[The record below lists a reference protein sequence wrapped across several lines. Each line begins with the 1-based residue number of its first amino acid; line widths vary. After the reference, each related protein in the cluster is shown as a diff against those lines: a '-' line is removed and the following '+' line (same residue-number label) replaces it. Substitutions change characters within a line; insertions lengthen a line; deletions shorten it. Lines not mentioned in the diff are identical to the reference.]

1 MPTCMVKR
9 ARKRIPITSSL
20 GEIFTDQLENRV
32 VVRGGEALLRPPLS
46 TTDFWTDI
54 YKHDVNCFSS
64 SSDIYFITALLREV
78 HCINSKSYNAQ
89 ETVCIH
95 SGPDSKVM
103 HSFTTLMCFSQSSV
117 MMMDTSPIH
126 RIWRAKAIYS
136 RETLRP

>member
-1 MPTCMVKR
+1 MVKR

-64 SSDIYFITALLREV
+64 SSDIYFITALLR
-78 HCINSKSYNAQ
+78 
-89 ETVCIH
+89 
-95 SGPDSKVM
+95 
-103 HSFTTLMCFSQSSV
+103 
-117 MMMDTSPIH
+117 
-126 RIWRAKAIYS
+126 
-136 RETLRP
+136 